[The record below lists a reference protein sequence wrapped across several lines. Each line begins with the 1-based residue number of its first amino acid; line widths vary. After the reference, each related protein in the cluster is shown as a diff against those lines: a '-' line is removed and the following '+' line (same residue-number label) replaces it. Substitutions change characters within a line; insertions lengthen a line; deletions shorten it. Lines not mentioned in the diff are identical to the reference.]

1 MISAIDRV
9 RIAAHIT
16 ANPRTVLRVYQGGGS
31 EYSRRRVAEA
41 ARELGLPEPTQRTRH
56 EAAGGYTASSS
67 S

>member
-31 EYSRRRVAEA
+31 DYSRRRVAEA
-41 ARELGLPEPTQRTRH
+41 AEALGLPEPPPKAEREERK
-56 EAAGGYTASSS
+56 AA
-67 S
+67 